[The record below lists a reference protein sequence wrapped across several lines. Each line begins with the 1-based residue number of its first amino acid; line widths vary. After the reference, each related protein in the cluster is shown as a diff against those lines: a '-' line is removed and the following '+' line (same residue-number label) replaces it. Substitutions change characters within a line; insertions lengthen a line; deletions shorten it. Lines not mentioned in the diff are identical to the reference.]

1 MKLQKLFYALLV
13 SVTLGGVVSEI
24 FVNASETTYASEVD
38 NQEESFSQEE
48 KEKAI
53 DNLANALESAYRAA
67 PDVDEVRMAEG
78 VMAYVAGDAQ
88 ESDLPK
94 NETEARIAALYG
106 SSFFS
111 LDRFGKCM
119 LNKMGLGE
127 LKNLAKVIF
136 KPATVRYLKSHAWKK
151 ASAMMVN
158 AITKHASK
166 KVASLAVKRIANI
179 ALPGI
184 GWASVALWGA
194 ECGWDE
200 FH

>member
-1 MKLQKLFYALLV
+1 MKLQKLFYALLA

-94 NETEARIAALYG
+94 M
-106 SSFFS
+106 
-111 LDRFGKCM
+111 KQ
-119 LNKMGLGE
+119 KHE
-127 LKNLAKVIF
+127 LLH
-136 KPATVRYLKSHAWKK
+136 Y
-151 ASAMMVN
+151 MV
-158 AITKHASK
+158 
-166 KVASLAVKRIANI
+166 L
-179 ALPGI
+179 LFLI
-184 GWASVALWGA
+184 G
-194 ECGWDE
+194 
-200 FH
+200 